1 MKVFFDKNDLQKL
14 ENTCVTIG
22 TFDGLHVGHQNILDV
37 LINIAKEKNLQS
49 TVVSFDPHP
58 RRVVKD
64 SYDIKILTTIDEK
77 IEILESLGIDNF
89 YLINFTTEFSQQ
101 SSEEFVKNY
110 ITERF
115 DAKHVVVGHDHK
127 FGKDRGGDAV
137 ALNKLGRK
145 YGFGVTSVDAVKLD
159 DEIISSSN
167 IRKAL
172 VDGNIEKAN
181 AFLGRS
187 YSMKGEV
194 VTGAKRGRIMG
205 FPTANLKVG
214 NTDKLIPQM
223 GVYAVG
229 CELNG
234 EKLNGVMNIGY
245 RPTFDDTTKLVSE
258 VHLFNFN
265 RMIYGET
272 LKINFIQR
280 IRAEK
285 KFASKEK
292 LIKQIELDK
301 KEAAKVLAV
310 ELTN

>member
-22 TFDGLHVGHQNILDV
+22 TFDGLHVGHQNILNV
-37 LINIAKEKNLQS
+37 LINIAKEKKLQS

-77 IEILESLGIDNF
+77 IEILEALGIDNF

-101 SSEEFVKNY
+101 SSDEFVKNY
-110 ITERF
+110 ITGRF

-127 FGKDRGGDAV
+127 FGKNRGGDAQ
-137 ALNKLGRK
+137 ALNKLGSQ

-172 VDGNIEKAN
+172 INGNIEKAN

-194 VTGAKRGRIMG
+194 VTGAKRGRILG
-205 FPTANLKVG
+205 FPTANLSVG
-214 NTDKLIPQM
+214 STNKLIPQN

-245 RPTFDDTTKLVSE
+245 RPTFDDTTGLVPE

-265 RMIYGET
+265 RLIYGET

-285 KFASKEK
+285 KFASKED
-292 LIKQIELDK
+292 LINQIELDK

>member
-22 TFDGLHVGHQNILDV
+22 TFDGLHVGHQNILNV
-37 LINIAKEKNLQS
+37 LKNIAKEKKLQS

-77 IEILESLGIDNF
+77 IEILEALGIDNF

-101 SSEEFVKNY
+101 SSDEFVKNY
-110 ITERF
+110 ITGRF

-127 FGKDRGGDAV
+127 FGKNRGGDAQ
-137 ALNKLGRK
+137 ALNKLGSQ

-172 VDGNIEKAN
+172 IDGNIEKAN

-194 VTGAKRGRIMG
+194 VTGAKRGRILG
-205 FPTANLKVG
+205 FPTANLSVG
-214 NTDKLIPQM
+214 STNKLIPQN

-245 RPTFDDTTKLVSE
+245 RPTFDDTTELVPE

-265 RMIYGET
+265 RLIYGET

-285 KFASKEK
+285 KFASKED
-292 LIKQIELDK
+292 LINQIELDK

>member
-22 TFDGLHVGHQNILDV
+22 TFDGLHVGHQNILNV
-37 LINIAKEKNLQS
+37 LINIAKEKKLQS

-77 IEILESLGIDNF
+77 IEILEALGIDNF

-101 SSEEFVKNY
+101 SSDEFVKNY
-110 ITERF
+110 ITGRF

-127 FGKDRGGDAV
+127 FGKNRGGDAQ
-137 ALNKLGRK
+137 ALNKLGSQ

-172 VDGNIEKAN
+172 IDGNIEKAN

-194 VTGAKRGRIMG
+194 VTGAKRGRILG
-205 FPTANLKVG
+205 FPTANLSVG
-214 NTDKLIPQM
+214 STNKLIPQN

-245 RPTFDDTTKLVSE
+245 RPTFDDTTGLVPE

-265 RMIYGET
+265 RLIYGET

-285 KFASKEK
+285 KFASKED
-292 LIKQIELDK
+292 LINQIELDK

>member
-22 TFDGLHVGHQNILDV
+22 TFDGLHVGHQNILNV
-37 LINIAKEKNLQS
+37 LINIAKEKKLQS

-77 IEILESLGIDNF
+77 IEILEALGIDNF

-101 SSEEFVKNY
+101 SSDEFVKNY
-110 ITERF
+110 ITGRF

-127 FGKDRGGDAV
+127 FGKNRGGDAQ
-137 ALNKLGRK
+137 ALNKLGSQ

-172 VDGNIEKAN
+172 INGNIEKAN

-194 VTGAKRGRIMG
+194 VTGAKRGRILG
-205 FPTANLKVG
+205 FPTANLSVG
-214 NTDKLIPQM
+214 STNKLIPQN

-245 RPTFDDTTKLVSE
+245 RPTFDDTTGLVPE

-265 RMIYGET
+265 R
-272 LKINFIQR
+272 
-280 IRAEK
+280 
-285 KFASKEK
+285 
-292 LIKQIELDK
+292 LI
-301 KEAAKVLAV
+301 
-310 ELTN
+310 

>member
-22 TFDGLHVGHQNILDV
+22 TFDGLHIGHQNILDV

-101 SSEEFVKNY
+101 TSEEFVKNY
-110 ITERF
+110 ITGRF
-115 DAKHVVVGHDHK
+115 DAKHLVVGHDHK
-127 FGKDRGGDAV
+127 FGRNRGGDAES
-137 ALNKLGRK
+137 LRNLGNK
-145 YGFGVTSVDAVKLD
+145 YGFNVTSVDAVKLN

-172 VDGNIEKAN
+172 INGDIEKAN
-181 AFLGRS
+181 SFLGRS
-187 YSMKGEV
+187 YSIQGEV
-194 VTGAKRGRIMG
+194 VTGAKRGKIMG
-205 FPTANLKVG
+205 FPTANLNVG
-214 NTDKLIPQM
+214 NTNKLIPQT

-245 RPTFDDTTKLVSE
+245 RPTFDDTTGLVPE

-265 RMIYGET
+265 RMIYGEV
-272 LKINFIQR
+272 LKVNFIRR
-280 IRAEK
+280 IRSEK
-285 KFASKEK
+285 KFASKEE

>member
-22 TFDGLHVGHQNILDV
+22 TFDGLHVGHQNILNV
-37 LINIAKEKNLQS
+37 LINIAKEKKLQS

-77 IEILESLGIDNF
+77 IEILEALGIDNF

-101 SSEEFVKNY
+101 SSDEFVKNY
-110 ITERF
+110 ITGRF

-127 FGKDRGGDAV
+127 FGKNRGGDAQ
-137 ALNKLGRK
+137 ALNKLGSQ

-172 VDGNIEKAN
+172 INGNIEKAN

-194 VTGAKRGRIMG
+194 VTGAKRGRILG
-205 FPTANLKVG
+205 FPTANLSVG
-214 NTDKLIPQM
+214 STNKLIPQN

-245 RPTFDDTTKLVSE
+245 RPTFDDTTELVPE

-265 RMIYGET
+265 RLIYGET

-285 KFASKEK
+285 KFASKED
-292 LIKQIELDK
+292 LINQIELDK